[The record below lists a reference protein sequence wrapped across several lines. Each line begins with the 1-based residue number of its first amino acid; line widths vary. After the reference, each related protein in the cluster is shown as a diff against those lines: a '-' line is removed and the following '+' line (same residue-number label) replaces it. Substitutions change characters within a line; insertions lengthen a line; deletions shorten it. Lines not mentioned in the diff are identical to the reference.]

1 MGGRDLAKLCGR
13 EGSGCSFRWMHDTP
27 GSERGGRKKTIAQR
41 GGGRK
46 EDGKGRESRNISWGL
61 SAYPYYP

>member
-13 EGSGCSFRWMHDTP
+13 EGSGCSFRWIHDTP
-27 GSERGGRKKTIAQR
+27 GSERGGRKKTIYSEAEE
-41 GGGRK
+41 GMK
-46 EDGKGRESRNISWGL
+46 AGREGKAVISLGD